1 MSISLQWIHFQYG
14 WLMKKNK
21 TICLCA
27 IVRDESKVIKRL
39 IDSVRDY
46 IDYYVIIDTGSK
58 DDTIKV
64 IKRSTKGIKGEI
76 HKSKWRN
83 FGENRTELMHKAK
96 GKGDYLLL
104 MDADMV
110 VNFSKGFNKNNLGP
124 HKAYYLRY
132 TGEIAFSQ
140 LLLVSGHEDWQYIG
154 YTHEY
159 IFTKDLGKTPILTD
173 ITITHHA
180 DGSHRPEKIERDL
193 RLLHKAIEENPED
206 SRAYFYLAQTYA
218 LAQKFEEAIKYYTE
232 RVRRGGWQEEVY
244 YSLHQIGVL
253 NYRLGNIDS
262 AIAQFHESYSYR
274 PHRYE
279 SLYML
284 GLIFRERK
292 KYHLAKLYFD
302 QIIAIDHPET
312 DLLFVH
318 RHHKEYLADFE
329 LAICNYYIGNLQ
341 KAKQHGLKIRD
352 MDLPE
357 EIKNQNQANLEF
369 VERKLDRKKQG
380 KNEIVYVSMF
390 TIGTPYEEEIK
401 ILQKSLDKF
410 NLFYELY
417 GLKSLG
423 SWEKNTQMKPQ
434 VIRAA
439 MDKHNRDVV
448 WLDADA
454 VVNRPPEF
462 FETIDGDISYYTI
475 KQWNEML
482 TGTLYFRNTD
492 RVKHFLEQW
501 KQLNDSNNKP
511 DAVNFQQLMLQAR
524 KELVVED
531 LPGDY
536 IKIFDNPHIQS
547 DDPVIT
553 HNQASRRFKSGI
565 KTEPSYSETIL
576 NELRKVIGPRGRC
589 AIIGNGPYVSDLSEL
604 IDNKETFVF
613 RCNNFKTGKEHSFIG
628 SKTDVNISSLYEPIL
643 PPDKVNYPIFGVL
656 PISNTLYQK
665 YTTAKMMHNYW
676 LENGQK
682 QIQKGNIVWMYGDQD
697 IFATVF
703 KEVSEQIS
711 AFPTVGIM
719 AIAIARFLKF
729 EEIIISGF
737 TFFQSKKSHYFKEE
751 NVIPSRHHKPVQEMQ
766 LLIKWINEDKIN
778 YILDEKTAQI
788 IGIDATVKTNT
799 T

>member
-1 MSISLQWIHFQYG
+1 
-14 WLMKKNK
+14 MKQRSK

-39 IDSVRDY
+39 IDSVRDH
-46 IDYYVIIDTGSK
+46 IDYYVIIDTGSQ
-58 DDTIKV
+58 DDTIDV
-64 IKRSTKGIKGEI
+64 IKSSTKGIKGEI
-76 HKSKWRN
+76 HQSEWKN
-83 FGENRTELMHKAK
+83 FGANRTELMEKAK

-110 VNFSKGFNKNNLGP
+110 VNFSKKFNKNNLSN

-132 TGEIAFSQ
+132 TGDIAFSQ
-140 LLLVSGHEDWQYIG
+140 LLLVSGKEDWRYIG

-159 IFTKDLGKTPILTD
+159 IFTEDLGDTPILTD

-180 DGSHRPEKIERDL
+180 DGSHRPEKIERDIK
-193 RLLHKAIEENPED
+193 LLMRSIEEDPED
-206 SRAYFYLAQTYA
+206 SRAYFYLAQTHA
-218 LAQKFEEAIKYYTE
+218 LAKNYKEAIKYYTE
-232 RVRRGGWQEEVY
+232 RIKRGGWQEEVY

-253 NYRLGNIDS
+253 NYNLGNIDS
-262 AIAQFHESYSYR
+262 AIAQFHESYSFR

-292 KYHLAKLYFD
+292 KYHLAKMYFD
-302 QIIAIDHPET
+302 QILTLDHPLT

-318 RHHKEYLADFE
+318 RQHKDYLADFE

-341 KAKQHGLKIRD
+341 KAKYHGLKIKD
-352 MDLPE
+352 LDLPE
-357 EIKNQNQANLEF
+357 EVKKQNQANLEF
-369 VERKLDRKKQG
+369 VERKLNRKKQG
-380 KNEIVYVSMF
+380 KNDIVYVSMF
-390 TIGTPYEEEIK
+390 TIGTPYEQEVK
-401 ILQKSLDKF
+401 ILQKSLDEF

-434 VIRAA
+434 VIKAA
-439 MDKHNRDVV
+439 MDKHGRDVV
-448 WLDADA
+448 WLDSDA
-454 VVNRPPEF
+454 VVNKYPVF
-462 FETIDGDISYYTI
+462 FETADGDISYYTI

-482 TGTLYFRNTD
+482 TGTLYFRNTP
-492 RVKHFLEQW
+492 RVRSFLDQW
-501 KQLNDSNNKP
+501 KALNDSNNKP
-511 DAVNFQQLMLQAR
+511 DGENFQALMLSA
-524 KELVVED
+524 KKDMVIED
-531 LPGDY
+531 LPADY
-536 IKIFDNPHIQS
+536 IKIFDNPHIKS

-565 KTEPSYSETIL
+565 KTEPEYSEIVL
-576 NELRKVIGPRGRC
+576 NELRKIIGPRSRC
-589 AIIGNGPYVSDLSEL
+589 AVIGNGPYQSDLSEL
-604 IDNKETFVF
+604 IDSRDTFVF
-613 RCNNFKTGKEHSFIG
+613 RCNDFKTGKEYSDLGKKI
-628 SKTDVNISSLYEPIL
+628 DVNISSLYQPIL
-643 PPDKVNYPIFGVL
+643 PDGKVDYPIFGVL
-656 PISNTLYQK
+656 PISNNLYQQ

-676 LENGQK
+676 LENGQR
-682 QIQKGNIVWMYGDQD
+682 QIDKGNVVWMYGNQD
-697 IFATVF
+697 IFAKLF
-703 KEVSEQIS
+703 KEVATEIN

-751 NVIPSRHHKPVQEMQ
+751 AIIPSDHHDVLAEKK
-766 LLIKWINEDKIN
+766 LFIKWVKQDNIN

-788 IGIDATVKTNT
+788 IEIDATVKSNT